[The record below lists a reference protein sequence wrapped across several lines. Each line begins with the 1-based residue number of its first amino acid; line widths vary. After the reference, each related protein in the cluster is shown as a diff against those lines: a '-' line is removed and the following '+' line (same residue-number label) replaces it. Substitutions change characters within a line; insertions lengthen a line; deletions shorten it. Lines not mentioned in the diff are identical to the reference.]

1 MQIHRRQMS
10 RILRSA
16 DAANSPADAP
26 PGVDPTAF
34 IQFEGFSV
42 AKPGFLAY
50 NKQNKELIH

>member
-1 MQIHRRQMS
+1 MS

-42 AKPGFLAY
+42 AKPGLLAY